1 MKVLLIA
8 LAVFAAAI
16 LFWFCK
22 HTRYLPGNFPDH
34 QIRWGHGG
42 GFAGKETV
50 YTLLENG
57 QVFGLQMGR
66 LIEQEGTNKR
76 TAKSV
81 YKSAES
87 LQLATLDFKHPS
99 NLYQFIEVLSGD
111 AVQRISWG
119 DPEYPVNADIK
130 ALYDQ
135 LEGLVKK

>member
-8 LAVFAAAI
+8 LAAFAAAI

-22 HTRYLPGNFPDH
+22 HNRYTPGNFPDH

-42 GFAGKETV
+42 GFAGKETT

-57 QVFGLQMGR
+57 QIFELQMGR
-66 LIEQEGTNKR
+66 LVEQSSTKKR

-81 YKSAES
+81 LKTTES
-87 LQLATLDFKHPS
+87 IGLATLDFKHPS
-99 NLYQFIEVLSGD
+99 NIYQFIEVLSGD

-119 DPEYPVNADIK
+119 DPKHPVNADIQ
-130 ALYDQ
+130 ALYDR